1 MSEKLRGTAMDNII
15 LIGMPGAGKSTVGVL
30 LAKTLGY
37 AFLDTDLVIQQREGA
52 LLQPLVDSLGVEAFL
67 DVEADAICSVECR
80 GTVIA
85 PGGSAVCRE
94 RAMSHLRALG
104 RIVYLHLPLEEL
116 ERRLSNISTR
126 GIAMAPGETLAD
138 LFACRAP
145 LYRNYADLTVD
156 VGRQSLEETVALVLR
171 ALR

>member
-1 MSEKLRGTAMDNII
+1 MDNII
-15 LIGMPGAGKSTVGVL
+15 LIAMPGAGKSTVGVL

-138 LFACRAP
+138 LFARRAP

>member
-1 MSEKLRGTAMDNII
+1 MDNII

-52 LLQPLVDSLGVEAFL
+52 LLQPLVDSLGVKAFL

-138 LFACRAP
+138 LFARRAP

>member
-1 MSEKLRGTAMDNII
+1 MDNII

-52 LLQPLVDSLGVEAFL
+52 LLQSLVDSLGVEAFL

-116 ERRLSNISTR
+116 ERRLNNISTR

-138 LFACRAP
+138 LFAYRAP

>member
-1 MSEKLRGTAMDNII
+1 MDNII

-52 LLQPLVDSLGVEAFL
+52 LLQSLVDSLGVEAFL

-138 LFACRAP
+138 LFARRAP

>member
-1 MSEKLRGTAMDNII
+1 MDNII
-15 LIGMPGAGKSTVGVL
+15 LIGMPGAGKRTVGVL

-138 LFACRAP
+138 LFARRAP